1 MAAHA
6 QLGASSAKRWMACPG
21 SVAASAD
28 RPNNT
33 TVWAAEG
40 TAAHDLGE
48 TCLLDEGQRSN
59 PKDYLGG
66 TIVVDK
72 DGGHW
77 EFEVNDN
84 MVQAVSVYVDYVREI
99 LEPGDVLMI
108 ESRVSFKA
116 MGPPGE
122 DMFGTA
128 DTIIYRPSTKKLF
141 VIDYKHGSGI
151 AVDVTNNPQ
160 LMYYGIGA
168 ALHLQQPVVE
178 CELVVVQPRAPHA
191 DGPIRSQI
199 IDVVDLMTW
208 GYTELMPAAQR
219 ATEPDAPLF
228 VSEECRF
235 CRAAAT
241 CNALRQQALE
251 NAMLEFDEDNSAV
264 EPTTTV
270 DKMTAKQVRMVLD
283 NATLITAWINAVQKF
298 AHDELEAGRD
308 PADGAYKLVE
318 KRPVRKFKDP
328 EAAADALCMA
338 YGLGDEDIFE
348 APKMKSPAKIDEALK
363 AQLVGLPR
371 KESTAQKKAA
381 KAFVD
386 EFVESLSSGTTLAPV
401 TDKREAVTK
410 GRVTDFD

>member
-1 MAAHA
+1 
-6 QLGASSAKRWMACPG
+6 
-21 SVAASAD
+21 
-28 RPNNT
+28 
-33 TVWAAEG
+33 
-40 TAAHDLGE
+40 
-48 TCLLDEGQRSN
+48 
-59 PKDYLGG
+59 
-66 TIVVDK
+66 
-72 DGGHW
+72 
-77 EFEVNDN
+77 
-84 MVQAVSVYVDYVREI
+84 
-99 LEPGDVLMI
+99 
-108 ESRVSFKA
+108 
-116 MGPPGE
+116 
-122 DMFGTA
+122 
-128 DTIIYRPSTKKLF
+128 
-141 VIDYKHGSGI
+141 
-151 AVDVTNNPQ
+151 
-160 LMYYGIGA
+160 
-168 ALHLQQPVVE
+168 
-178 CELVVVQPRAPHA
+178 
-191 DGPIRSQI
+191 
-199 IDVVDLMTW
+199 
-208 GYTELMPAAQR
+208 
-219 ATEPDAPLF
+219 
-228 VSEECRF
+228 
-235 CRAAAT
+235 
-241 CNALRQQALE
+241 
-251 NAMLEFDEDNSAV
+251 MLEFDEDNSAV